1 MQYSPE
7 LKQQLKEMWNTN
19 AYNVRRATENALS
32 HTPCRMH
39 VGIEIVNTVFTE
51 SGLTMHK
58 NALECLQFLSSH
70 TSFNV
75 FFSTI
80 ATDETVTYFQR
91 QHFEPNKILIYA
103 INQNYQA
110 RNASINPSKPFADL
124 LIDSAAGFNPLID
137 WYWLHHLLRIGE
149 DMIRRKNQP
158 TSGPNPTLP
167 VAMPVAK
174 QVEPKTQAIHFHLDD
189 NKMKPTRILRRG
201 EDF

>member
-7 LKQQLKEMWNTN
+7 MKQQIKEMWNNNT
-19 AYNVRRATENALS
+19 YNVRGATDRAVNRSPAK
-32 HTPCRMH
+32 MH
-39 VGIEIVNTVFTE
+39 VGIEIVNTIFTE
-51 SGLTMHK
+51 SGLQLHK
-58 NALECLQFLSSH
+58 NAMECLQFLSAH
-70 TSFNV
+70 PSFNV

-110 RNASINPSKPFADL
+110 RNASINPSKPFADII
-124 LIDSAAGFNPLID
+124 IDSAAGFNPVID
-137 WYWLHHLLRIGE
+137 WYWLHQLLRISE

-158 TSGPNPTLP
+158 SSGPNPTLP
-167 VAMPVAK
+167 VAMPVAHR
-174 QVEPKTQAIHFHLDD
+174 QEPITQSISSHLTDK
-189 NKMKPTRILRRG
+189 KMQPTRILRRG